1 MLSIYM
7 AKTLYFNL
15 EDDIK
20 TILAR
25 VKGEHS
31 PDLVLVFP
39 RRSYLF
45 ADAVNLKL
53 LKKQL
58 DVLRKNAS
66 ILTMDER
73 GQSYA
78 VEAGF
83 ALKELPSR
91 GKKSGMGDIQTHH
104 ATKRA
109 AVAAQ
114 HAVVPGAETP
124 SVAAAAEAVRPSHA
138 RHGGGHH
145 KASSTEA
152 ANAIPRVAVHDTIF
166 SDVPYRPTN
175 AYVPREGKKSTPRT
189 VWLGAG
195 ALVVLFLLIFS
206 LVILPKATVVVYAKG
221 DPIIRDVELSVGTG
235 IAQADSAKLQ
245 LPAVSLER
253 TLEAEDKFQ
262 SSGKK
267 EVGSKAVGKV
277 RIFNLTGAPLSL
289 KSKTTTLS
297 AGGKSYVLSSDQNF
311 IPATPAKQVTNP
323 NAGRVA
329 AVEAAQAGE
338 GFNLPVNTR
347 LEITNQVF
355 GSKPQLLYA
364 QVEEELTG
372 GNSRFISIIEEADLA
387 TAQVAL
393 QKQLI
398 DQLSDQLKADGK
410 MLPEK
415 AYQTSVVSLTTD
427 KPVGTETPT
436 FTAKLQLSL
445 KGLAFEPAQ
454 LTDLVRNR
462 ITQVLT
468 DGSMLQPLEKDALTF
483 KVRQLDIAAGT
494 MKLIVHVESKSY
506 KMLDLVA
513 LQAGLKGKSR
523 QEAEDWLSSRPEID
537 HASITLS
544 PSWQSSIPR
553 LQGHV
558 LVTQSKE

>member
-1 MLSIYM
+1 M

-25 VKGEHS
+25 VKSEHS

-83 ALKELPSR
+83 TLKALPSR
-91 GKKSGMGDIQTHH
+91 GKKSGMGDIQTRKH
-104 ATKRA
+104 APTLQ
-109 AVAAQ
+109 Q
-114 HAVVPGAETP
+114 HAVVSESVPAASAEEVP
-124 SVAAAAEAVRPSHA
+124 QHVRAHHVAA
-138 RHGGGHH
+138 HH
-145 KASSTEA
+145 KTPVAEVASS
-152 ANAIPRVAVHDTIF
+152 IPRVAVHDTIF

-175 AYVPREGKKSTPRT
+175 AYVPREGKKKTPRT
-189 VWLGAG
+189 IWLGAG
-195 ALVVLFLLIFS
+195 ALVVLFLLIFTV
-206 LVILPKATVVVYAKG
+206 VILPKATVVVFAKG

-235 IAQADSAKLQ
+235 IAQPDSAKLQ

-262 SSGKK
+262 STGKK
-267 EVGSKAVGKV
+267 EIGSKAVGKV

-297 AGGKSYVLSSDQNF
+297 AGGKSYVLSADQNF
-311 IPATPAKQVTNP
+311 IPATPAKQVTSP

-338 GFNLPVNTR
+338 GFNVPVNTR

-355 GSKPQLLYA
+355 GNKPQLLYA

-372 GNSRFISIIEEADLA
+372 GNSRFVSTIEEADLA

-398 DQLSDQLKADGK
+398 DQLTVQLKNDGK

-415 AYQTSVVSLTTD
+415 AYQSNIVSFTTD
-427 KPVGTETPT
+427 KPAGSEAPT
-436 FTAKLQLSL
+436 FTAKLQINL

-454 LTDLVRNR
+454 LTDLVRSR
-462 ITQVLT
+462 ITQVLV
-468 DGSMLQPLEKDALTF
+468 DGSALEPVDKDTLTF

-494 MKLIVHVESKSY
+494 MKLIVHVESKSF
-506 KMLDLVA
+506 KLLDIA
-513 LQAGLKGKSR
+513 SIRAGLKGKTR
-523 QEAEDWLSSRPEID
+523 QEAEEWLASRSEID
-537 HASITLS
+537 HASVTLS

-553 LQGHV
+553 LQSHV
-558 LVTQSKE
+558 QVSQSNE

>member
-1 MLSIYM
+1 M

-58 DVLRKNAS
+58 DVLRKNAA

-73 GQSYA
+73 GQAYA
-78 VEAGF
+78 AEAGF
-83 ALKELPSR
+83 VLKELPSR
-91 GKKSGMGDIQTHH
+91 GVKHGMGDIKTRATERPAHAAKRHPAPTEVVAPAPAFVEEAETHH
-104 ATKRA
+104 PKA
-109 AVAAQ
+109 
-114 HAVVPGAETP
+114 
-124 SVAAAAEAVRPSHA
+124 SHA
-138 RHGGGHH
+138 RTHH
-145 KASSTEA
+145 RTSHQEA
-152 ANAIPRVAVHDTIF
+152 AKSIPHVAVHDTIF

-175 AYVPREGKKSTPRT
+175 AYVPQEGRKRTPRT
-189 VWLGAG
+189 VWLGAA
-195 ALVVLFLLIFS
+195 ALVVLFLLIFTI
-206 LVILPKATVVVYAKG
+206 VILPKATVVVHAKG
-221 DPIIRDVELSVGTG
+221 DAIIRDVELSVGTNVL
-235 IAQADSAKLQ
+235 QADIAKLQ

-253 TLEAEDKFQ
+253 VLETEDKFQ
-262 SSGKK
+262 STGKK
-267 EVGSKAVGKV
+267 EIGSKAVGNV

-297 AGGKSYVLSSDQNF
+297 AGGKSYVLTSDQNF

-355 GSKPQLLYA
+355 GNKPQLLYA
-364 QVEEELTG
+364 QVEDALTG
-372 GNSRFISIIEEADLA
+372 GNSRFVSTIEEADLA
-387 TAQVAL
+387 MAQIAL
-393 QKQLI
+393 QKQLV
-398 DQLSDQLKADGK
+398 DQLAAQLKNDGK

-415 AYQTSVVSLTTD
+415 AYQSSVVSFTSD
-427 KPVGTETPT
+427 KPVGSETPT
-436 FTAKLQLSL
+436 FTAKLQISL
-445 KGLAFEPAQ
+445 KGLAFEPAL
-454 LTDLVRNR
+454 LTDLVRSR
-462 ITQVLT
+462 ITQVLS
-468 DGSMLQPLEKDALTF
+468 DGSALQSADKDVLTF

-506 KMLDLVA
+506 KLLDLAA
-513 LQAGLKGKSR
+513 LQTGLKGKSR
-523 QEAEDWLSSRPEID
+523 QEAEVWLSGRPEID

-553 LQGHV
+553 LQSHV
-558 LVTQSKE
+558 SVTQAKE

>member
-1 MLSIYM
+1 M

-15 EDDIK
+15 EDDTK

-58 DVLRKNAS
+58 DVLRKNAA

-73 GQSYA
+73 GQAYA
-78 VEAGF
+78 TEAGF
-83 ALKELPSR
+83 TLKELPSR
-91 GKKSGMGDIQTHH
+91 GAKHGMGDIKTRTTEKPAHVVKHRSAPPEAVVSTPDPVEEAVPHPPRARHTQTHH
-104 ATKRA
+104 RA
-109 AVAAQ
+109 
-114 HAVVPGAETP
+114 
-124 SVAAAAEAVRPSHA
+124 SHQ
-138 RHGGGHH
+138 
-145 KASSTEA
+145 EA

-175 AYVPREGKKSTPRT
+175 AYVPHEGKKRTPRT
-189 VWLGAG
+189 VWLGAA
-195 ALVVLFLLIFS
+195 ALVVLFVLIFTV
-206 LVILPKATVVVYAKG
+206 VILPKATVVVFAKG
-221 DPIIRDVELSVGTG
+221 DAIIRDVELSVGTNVP
-235 IAQADSAKLQ
+235 QVDSAKLQ

-253 TLEAEDKFQ
+253 VLETEDKFQ
-262 SSGKK
+262 STGKK
-267 EVGSKAVGKV
+267 EIGSKAAGNV

-297 AGGKSYVLSSDQNF
+297 AGGKSYVLTSDQNF

-329 AVEAAQAGE
+329 AIEAAQAGE
-338 GFNLPVNTR
+338 GFNLPINTR

-364 QVEEELTG
+364 QVEDALAG
-372 GNSRFISIIEEADLA
+372 GNSRFVSTIEEADLA
-387 TAQVAL
+387 MAQIAL

-398 DQLSDQLKADGK
+398 DQLAVQLKNDGK

-415 AYQTSVVSLTTD
+415 AYQSSVVSFTSD
-427 KPVGTETPT
+427 KPVGSETPT
-436 FTAKLQLSL
+436 FTAKLQISL
-445 KGLAFEPAQ
+445 KGLAFEPAL
-454 LTDLVRNR
+454 LTDLVRSR
-462 ITQVLT
+462 ITQVLS
-468 DGSMLQPLEKDALTF
+468 DGSALQSADKDALTF

-506 KMLDLVA
+506 KLLDLTA

-523 QEAEDWLSSRPEID
+523 QEAEAWLSSRPEID

-553 LQGHV
+553 LQSHV
-558 LVTQSKE
+558 SVSQTKE

>member
-1 MLSIYM
+1 M

-25 VKGEHS
+25 VKSEHS

-91 GKKSGMGDIQTHH
+91 GKKSGMGDIQTRRH
-104 ATKRA
+104 APKPQQRVATPESTTMAAAIPAAETPTHVRTHRA
-109 AVAAQ
+109 AV
-114 HAVVPGAETP
+114 
-124 SVAAAAEAVRPSHA
+124 
-138 RHGGGHH
+138 HH
-145 KASSTEA
+145 KPAGAEA

-175 AYVPREGKKSTPRT
+175 AYVPHEGKKRPSRT

-195 ALVVLFLLIFS
+195 ALVVLFLLIFTI
-206 LVILPKATVVVYAKG
+206 VILPTATVVVFAKG
-221 DPIIRDVELSVGTG
+221 DPIIRDVELSVGTN
-235 IAQADSAKLQ
+235 ITQPDSAKLQ

-262 SSGKK
+262 STGKK

-277 RIFNLTGAPLSL
+277 RIFNLTGGPLSL
-289 KSKTTTLS
+289 KSKTTTLT

-338 GFNLPVNTR
+338 GYNLPVNTR

-372 GNSRFISIIEEADLA
+372 GNSRFVSIIEEADLA

-393 QKQLI
+393 QKQLT
-398 DQLSDQLKADGK
+398 DQLTAQLKNDGK

-415 AYQTSVVSLTTD
+415 AYQSNIVSFTTD
-427 KPVGTETPT
+427 KPVGSEAPT
-436 FTAKLQLSL
+436 FSAKLQISL
-445 KGLAFEPAQ
+445 KGLVFEPAE
-454 LTDLVRNR
+454 LTDLVRSR
-462 ITQVLT
+462 ITQVLV
-468 DGSMLQPLEKDALTF
+468 DGSALEPVEKDSLTF
-483 KVRQLDIAAGT
+483 KVRQLDVAAGT

-506 KMLDLVA
+506 KLLDLDA
-513 LQAGLKGKSR
+513 IRAGLKGKSR
-523 QEAEDWLSSRPEID
+523 QEAEEWLASRPEID
-537 HASITLS
+537 HATVTLT

-553 LQGHV
+553 LQSHV
-558 LVTQSKE
+558 QVSQSNE

>member
-1 MLSIYM
+1 M

-25 VKGEHS
+25 VKSEHS

-78 VEAGF
+78 TEAGF

-104 ATKRA
+104 THKPASVERRSLTAPQTEATSTMVAATKVTHSGHAHRDETHHKA
-109 AVAAQ
+109 AVAE
-114 HAVVPGAETP
+114 VV
-124 SVAAAAEAVRPSHA
+124 S
-138 RHGGGHH
+138 
-145 KASSTEA
+145 
-152 ANAIPRVAVHDTIF
+152 AIPRVAVHDTIF
-166 SDVPYRPTN
+166 SDVPYKPAN
-175 AYVPREGKKSTPRT
+175 AYVPHEVKKNSPRT

-195 ALVVLFLLIFS
+195 ALIVLFVLIFS
-206 LVILPKATVVVYAKG
+206 LVILPKATVVVHAKA
-221 DPIIRDVELSVGTG
+221 DPIIRDVELSVATSFT
-235 IAQADSAKLQ
+235 QVDSAKLQ

-253 TLEAEDKFQ
+253 TLEAEDRFQ

-267 EVGSKAVGKV
+267 EIGSKAVGKV
-277 RIFNLTGAPLSL
+277 RIMNLTGAPLSL

-297 AGGKSYVLSSDQNF
+297 AGGKSYLLVSDQNF
-311 IPATPAKQVTNP
+311 IPAVSAKQVSSP

-329 AVEAAQAGE
+329 SVEAAQAGE

-355 GSKPQLLYA
+355 GNKPQLLYA

-372 GNSRFISIIEEADLA
+372 GNSRFVSTIVEADLA
-387 TAQVAL
+387 NAQVAL

-415 AYQTSVVSLTTD
+415 AYQTTVVSLTTD
-427 KPVGTETPT
+427 KPVGTDTPT
-436 FTAKLQLSL
+436 FTAKLQLGL
-445 KGLAFEPAQ
+445 KGLAFQPLQ

-462 ITQVLT
+462 ITQVLME
-468 DGSMLQPLEKDALTF
+468 GSILQPVEKDSLTF

-494 MKLIVHVESKSY
+494 MKLVVHVESKSY
-506 KMLDLVA
+506 KLLNLA
-513 LQAGLKGKSR
+513 ELQAGLKGKSR
-523 QEAEDWLSSRPEID
+523 QEAENWLSSRPEID

-553 LQGHV
+553 LQSHV
-558 LVTQSKE
+558 LVSQSKE

>member
-1 MLSIYM
+1 MV
-7 AKTLYFNL
+7 KTLYFNL

-78 VEAGF
+78 AEAGF
-83 ALKELPSR
+83 PLKELPSR
-91 GKKSGMGDIQTHH
+91 GKKSGMADIQTH
-104 ATKRA
+104 RA
-109 AVAAQ
+109 AHKHAPSERQQIVASGVEAS
-114 HAVVPGAETP
+114 VVSASLEPA
-124 SVAAAAEAVRPSHA
+124 RPHPV
-138 RHGGGHH
+138 RHGGTHH
-145 KASSTEA
+145 KATVAEA
-152 ANAIPRVAVHDTIF
+152 ASAIPRVAVHDTIF

-175 AYVPREGKKSTPRT
+175 AYVPHKGKRPTPRT

-206 LVILPKATVVVYAKG
+206 LVILPKATIVVYAKG
-221 DPIIRDVELSVGTG
+221 DPIIRDVELSVGTA
-235 IAQADSAKLQ
+235 ITQADSAKLQ

-253 TLEAEDKFQ
+253 MLEAEDKFQ
-262 SSGKK
+262 STGKK
-267 EVGSKAVGKV
+267 EIGSKAVGKV

-297 AGGKSYVLSSDQNF
+297 AGGKSYLLSSDQNF

-338 GFNLPVNTR
+338 GYNLPVNTR

-355 GSKPQLLYA
+355 GNKPQLLYA
-364 QVEEELTG
+364 QVEEDLTG
-372 GNSRFISIIEEADLA
+372 GNSRFVSIIEEADLA

-398 DQLSDQLKADGK
+398 TQLSDQLKASGK

-415 AYQTSVVSLTTD
+415 AYQSVVVSLTTD
-427 KPVGTETPT
+427 KPVGAESPS
-436 FTAKLQLSL
+436 FTAKLQLSI
-445 KGLAFEPAQ
+445 KGLAFTPAQ
-454 LTDLVRNR
+454 LTDLVRSR
-462 ITQVLT
+462 ITQVLI
-468 DGSMLQPLEKDALTF
+468 DGSVLQPVEKDELTF

-506 KMLDLVA
+506 KQLDLMA

-537 HASITLS
+537 RASLTLS

-553 LQGHV
+553 LQSHV
-558 LVTQSKE
+558 LVSQSKE